1 LIGIEA
7 LATYGSDMWLTR
19 RRIAVGPSW
28 GWYVVGACFCIAV
41 FGWGLGFYGPGFYL
55 LELRARHSWT
65 TSEISAAATAYFL
78 YGAGL
83 IMVLPAAL
91 HRWGS
96 RATVMTGI
104 CAMAAS
110 VAVIPSAGHLWQLY
124 AIYLVMAIGWATM
137 SSTAIAAVLAPW
149 FTRRRGLA
157 LSLALNGASVGGIVM
172 VPAMVWLAGRWGF
185 AGATRTVAVASLVVL
200 IPLGWVVVG
209 RGEPERVTG
218 TAVAGAPGRFAGLT
232 EPSFWRIAAPFALA
246 LTAQVGFLNQQ
257 LSILA
262 PWLGAGRAALAV
274 SVTAA
279 AALAGRV
286 GLGLSADHVNLRAA
300 AVVVFGIQ
308 AVALVALFL
317 WGSAGVLAAYL
328 ACAVFGLSVGNVITL
343 PALLVHQEFPQAAFT
358 QVVSLSTAVGQVTYA
373 FGPALLA
380 LIRDTA
386 GDYRPALAACI
397 ALEVAAAAMV
407 GPWRGQVLADAAG

>member
-1 LIGIEA
+1 
-7 LATYGSDMWLTR
+7 MWLIR
-19 RRIAVGPSW
+19 RRDAAGPFS
-28 GWYVVGACFCIAV
+28 GWYLVGACFCIAV

-55 LELRARHSWT
+55 LELRARLSWT

-78 YGAGL
+78 CGAVL
-83 IMVLPAAL
+83 IMVLPTAL
-91 HRWGS
+91 RRWGT
-96 RATVMTGI
+96 RPTILTGI

-110 VAVIPSAGHLWQLY
+110 VAAIPAARYLWQLY
-124 AIYLVMAIGWATM
+124 AVYLVMAVGWATM
-137 SSTAIAAVLAPW
+137 SSTAIATILAPW

-172 VPAMVWLAGRWGF
+172 VPSMVGLAGRWGF
-185 AGATRTVAVASLVVL
+185 AGATRTVAAASLVLL
-200 IPLGWVVVG
+200 IPLGWIVLG
-209 RGEPERVTG
+209 HRGPEGVG
-218 TAVAGAPGRFAGLT
+218 TAAVDSSGRFAALR

-279 AALAGRV
+279 AAVVGRV
-286 GLGLSADHVNLRAA
+286 GLGLWTDRLNLRWA
-300 AVVVFGIQ
+300 AVAVFAIQ
-308 AVALVALFL
+308 AAGLAGLML
-317 WGSAGVLAAYL
+317 WGNTSVLAAYL

-343 PALLVHQEFPQAAFT
+343 PALLIHQEFPSAAFT
-358 QVVSLSTAVGQVTYA
+358 PVVSLSTAIGQVTYA

-380 LIRDTA
+380 LIRDAA
-386 GDYRPALAACI
+386 GDYRPALAACVV
-397 ALEVAAAAMV
+397 LEVAAAAIV
-407 GPWRGQVLADAAG
+407 GPRVALAQAGSAE